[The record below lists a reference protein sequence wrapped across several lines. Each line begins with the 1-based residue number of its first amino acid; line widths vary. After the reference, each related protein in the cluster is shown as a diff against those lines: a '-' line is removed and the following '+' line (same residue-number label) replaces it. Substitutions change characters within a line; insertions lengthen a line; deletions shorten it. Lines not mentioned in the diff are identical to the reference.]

1 MRMQRDDAK
10 IGLLVFLTLALFLGF
25 LFQRS
30 LTAVLKKEFHIQ
42 VLLANASEVA
52 EGTEVQMQGLRVGQV
67 TGVKVKLD
75 GVEYRF
81 LADLGL
87 RTDIILW
94 EGTQAEVVAKPLG
107 GAFVDLRLPPPAAR
121 VRALAAGTVLAG
133 TTGPTLA
140 ALVDGID
147 HLVRNLD
154 GTVTDLRTQ
163 FQQKGAGVVLNH
175 PQVAAVLA
183 NLQETLKAFEV
194 LAREGQGLVHHGG
207 EEMTVVDRS
216 LASLEKSLGAVQKL
230 LDNRSGDLDGI
241 ITHLAGTLV
250 ETETLS
256 RELNALL
263 VKAGPNSQEVIKAL
277 ERNLKSTEELLELIK
292 NKPNRLVWG
301 TPDETEKEAAARR
314 AQEKRKAKS
323 LPSSSQ

>member
-1 MRMQRDDAK
+1 MRLERDDAK

-30 LTAVLKKEFHIQ
+30 LTAVLKKEFHIH

-67 TGVKVKLD
+67 NGVKLKLD

-87 RTDIILW
+87 RNDIVLW

-107 GAFVDLRLPPPAAR
+107 GAYVDLRLPPPAQR
-121 VRALAAGTVLAG
+121 VRALAQGTVLAG
-133 TTGPTLA
+133 TTGPSLA

-163 FQQKGAGVVLNH
+163 FQQKGAGVVLDH
-175 PQVAAVLA
+175 PQVAAVLTG
-183 NLQETLKAFEV
+183 LQETLKAFQA

-207 EEMTVVDRS
+207 EEMTAVDRS
-216 LASLEKSLGAVQKL
+216 LASLEKSLGSVQKL
-230 LDNRSGDLDGI
+230 MENRSGDLDGI
-241 ITHLAGTLV
+241 IQHLAGTLAQ
-250 ETETLS
+250 TETLT
-256 RELNALL
+256 RELNAMLL
-263 VKAGPNSQEVIKAL
+263 KSGPNSHEVIKAL
-277 ERNLKSTEELLELIK
+277 ERNLKSTEELLELLK
-292 NKPNRLVWG
+292 AKPNRLVWG
-301 TPDETEKEAAARR
+301 TPSEAEREAAARR
-314 AQEKRKAKS
+314 VQEQRKQQS
-323 LPSSSQ
+323 H

>member
-1 MRMQRDDAK
+1 MRRQRDDAK

-30 LTAVLKKEFHIQ
+30 LSAVLKKEFHLQ
-42 VLLANASEVA
+42 VLLANASDVA

-67 TGVKVKLD
+67 KGVKVQLD

-87 RTDIILW
+87 RTDIVLW
-94 EGTQAEVVAKPLG
+94 EGTQIEVVAKPLG
-107 GAFVDLRLPPPAAR
+107 GAFLDLRLPPPAAR
-121 VRALAAGTVLAG
+121 VRPLAADTVLSG

-140 ALVDGID
+140 TLVGGID

-163 FQQKGAGVVLNH
+163 FQKKGAGVVLDH

-183 NLQETLKAFEV
+183 NLQETLKAFQV
-194 LAREGQGLVHHGG
+194 LARQGQGLAQRGG
-207 EEMTVVDRS
+207 DELTVVDRS

-230 LDNRSGDLDGI
+230 MENRSGDLDGI
-241 ITHLAGTLV
+241 IQHLAGTLAQ
-250 ETETLS
+250 TETLT
-256 RELNALL
+256 RDLNALL
-263 VKAGPNSQEVIKAL
+263 AKTGPGSHEVIKAL
-277 ERNLKSTEELLELIK
+277 ERNLRSTEELLELLK
-292 NKPNRLVWG
+292 AKPSRLVWG
-301 TPDETEKEAAARR
+301 TPNETEKEAAARR
-314 AQEKRKAKS
+314 VMDKRKI
-323 LPSSSQ
+323 P